1 MSGLRGW
8 IGVDLDGT
16 LAHYA
21 GWKGA
26 DHIGPPVE
34 PMLARVKQWI
44 KDGRDVRILT
54 ARVSHDGSH
63 ARMVEAQMATIHIM
77 DWCARYV
84 GAVLP
89 VTCTKDYAMIEL
101 WDDRAVT
108 VVPNVGR
115 TCCDIARTASR
126 VTQDE
131 EQRAAQPTS
140 GGDDA

>member
-1 MSGLRGW
+1 MSTLHGW

-16 LAHYA
+16 LAHYD

-34 PMLARVKQWI
+34 SMLARVKQWI
-44 KDGRDVRILT
+44 KDGRDVRVLT
-54 ARVSHDGSH
+54 ARVSHDGSA
-63 ARMVEAQMATIHIM
+63 ARMVEAQMAMIHIM
-77 DWCARYV
+77 GWCALHV
-84 GAVLP
+84 GTVLP

-108 VVPNVGR
+108 VLPNLGR
-115 TCCDIARTASR
+115 TCCEHAKAASQ

-131 EQRAAQPTS
+131 EQCARRAS
-140 GGDDA
+140 EGVE